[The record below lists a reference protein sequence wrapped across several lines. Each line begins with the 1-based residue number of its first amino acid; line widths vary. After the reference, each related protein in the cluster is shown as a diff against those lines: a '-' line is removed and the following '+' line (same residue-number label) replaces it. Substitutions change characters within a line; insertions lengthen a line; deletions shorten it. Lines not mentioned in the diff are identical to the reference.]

1 MRARI
6 ARFIDWQAEWVAE
19 FLHSRA
25 GFLWLV
31 YGTVLW
37 IPFVVLGLDPHG
49 FLYLYVATSLSLI
62 TQVPL
67 AMLAYWAARD
77 AKQGEA
83 LTKQTLQNQT
93 DMLKLL
99 IDQFGESNENMDEIL
114 DELREEIEHRHQHE
128 QAGGVLPVVD
138 PPLDVDEKA

>member
-1 MRARI
+1 MGWFARS
-6 ARFIDWQAEWVAE
+6 IDRQGEWMAE

-25 GFLWLV
+25 AFVWLV
-31 YGTVLW
+31 YGTILW

-67 AMLAYWAARD
+67 AMLAFWAARD
-77 AKQGEA
+77 SKQGEE

-99 IDQFGESNENMDEIL
+99 INKFGEQEETFDDILEEI
-114 DELREEIEHRHQHE
+114 REEIDHHHSHE
-128 QAGGVLPVVD
+128 AGGVLPVDD
-138 PPLDVDEKA
+138 PPLDVDEEA